1 MKIKFK
7 LFLFLLVSG
16 LFSKD
21 LPFYNESYAVIIGI
35 NNYQSEK
42 FNNLAFAVE
51 DARSISDLLINK
63 LGYKV
68 ENVHLILDEEATRKN
83 ILTKLYHIAKNAQKM
98 PILVYGNVQA
108 AFAHLILRN
117 IDLLKP
123 SGKV

>member
-63 LGYKV
+63 LYGR
-68 ENVHLILDEEATRKN
+68 ENKT
-83 ILTKLYHIAKNAQKM
+83 
-98 PILVYGNVQA
+98 
-108 AFAHLILRN
+108 
-117 IDLLKP
+117 
-123 SGKV
+123 